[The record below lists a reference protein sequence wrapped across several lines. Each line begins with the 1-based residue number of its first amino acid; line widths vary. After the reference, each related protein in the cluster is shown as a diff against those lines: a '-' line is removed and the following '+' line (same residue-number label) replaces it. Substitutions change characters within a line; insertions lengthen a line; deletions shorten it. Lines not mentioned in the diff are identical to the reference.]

1 MSTFYTLLY
10 WLSILFYWLL
20 VAGISVRVMYKRR
33 PVTSTMTRLLIIY
46 ILPFIGI
53 IAYLAFGELH
63 LGRRRVEQAKECG
76 RLSPAGLKICVSQN
90 TFSLRKTVP
99 GCSAVSA
106 D

>member
-33 PVTSTMTRLLIIY
+33 PVTSTMTWLLIIY

-53 IAYLAFGELH
+53 IAYVAVCLR
-63 LGRRRVEQAKECG
+63 LG
-76 RLSPAGLKICVSQN
+76 
-90 TFSLRKTVP
+90 
-99 GCSAVSA
+99 
-106 D
+106 